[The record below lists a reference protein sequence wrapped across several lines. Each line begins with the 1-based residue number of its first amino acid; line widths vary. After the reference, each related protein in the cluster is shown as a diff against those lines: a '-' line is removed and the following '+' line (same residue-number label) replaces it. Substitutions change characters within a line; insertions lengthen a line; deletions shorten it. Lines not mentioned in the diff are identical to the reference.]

1 MTRILVVDDSAS
13 DRMLLTGLLAEDPSL
28 TIFEAVDGN
37 DALLKIEE
45 HSINLVLTDL
55 VMPNM
60 NGIELLH
67 ELRKLRPSLPVIVA
81 TSQGAADSADEAL
94 ALGASHFIHKD
105 DAAETLLG
113 TVRSV
118 VAVRDRTNGFDSLQG
133 FMRNHSICLEIEND
147 NSMITPVI
155 GLLQEQI
162 VNPVFVNDTDRLR
175 IGISLE
181 ESLANALYH
190 GNLEISSELR
200 EKDDG
205 RGYYQLAEARKKCE
219 PYADRRIRVFAS
231 RTDDEIHVSIRDEG
245 CGFDPTTLPDPTDPA
260 NMERVHG
267 RGLLLIRTFMDEV
280 NYNEV
285 GNEITMI
292 KRVGSGDGE
301 DCCEAED

>member
-292 KRVGSGDGE
+292 KRVGGGDGE